1 MEALL
6 LALVKSAGA
15 KLASQI
21 AEGLADG
28 MNIESLKSK
37 EEKLQQ
43 ELKALGDKIDELG
56 KLTVDTIRKQK
67 ITDAANRVRNC
78 FRGLKEA
85 AMVRCFLST
94 VHLPS
99 VD

>member
-1 MEALL
+1 MAALL
-6 LALVKSAGA
+6 LSLVESAGSE
-15 KLASQI
+15 LASQI
-21 AEGLADG
+21 ADRLADG
-28 MNIESLKSK
+28 LNLDCLKSK
-37 EEKLQQ
+37 EDKLEQ
-43 ELKALGDKIDELG
+43 ELKVLQDKIDELG
-56 KLTVDTIRKQK
+56 KLIVDAIKKQR

-78 FRGLKEA
+78 FRGLEEA